1 MVNRTVLWGKSESM
15 PINDEILEEENDH
28 FWEYI

>member
-15 PINDEILEEENDH
+15 PINEILKEENDH